1 MRRRRLCAV
10 LRLLVATLACVVVG
24 ALLHPTTAAAAESAP
39 PPARPAPVSAVPEG
53 LPALTGRVT
62 NEQAAA
68 WHLDGDSV
76 TTRTTPG
83 GSTVVFTPNAAADG
97 GSDGGSDGGADFKAK
112 VRWWGYYLVLFN
124 KLETLRIAAGA
135 AACAAV
141 VKFVPVVGQYLS
153 ADCALISVFAT
164 YARARNRCL
173 LVQGWGLG
181 VPQPLMY
188 HGGYCR

>member
-1 MRRRRLCAV
+1 MRRRRLGDV

-39 PPARPAPVSAVPEG
+39 TPARTPAVSAVPDG
-53 LPALTGRVT
+53 LPALSGRVT
-62 NEQAAA
+62 TEQAAA

-83 GSTVVFTPNAAADG
+83 GSTVVFTPKAVA
-97 GSDGGSDGGADFKAK
+97 DGGSDGGADFKAK
-112 VRWWGYYLVLFN
+112 VRWWGYYIVLFN